1 MTHQINLFQISANIG
16 IKPRKFPAISISC
29 KILKKTATSNMPKEA
44 KLEGLRKR
52 KESELTQLRRWEKFI
67 EDLRRYN
74 EQQKRAE
81 ERARKERYRDL
92 MRRL

>member
-1 MTHQINLFQISANIG
+1 MS
-16 IKPRKFPAISISC
+16 
-29 KILKKTATSNMPKEA
+29 KEA
-44 KLEGLRKR
+44 KLEALRKR

-74 EQQKRAE
+74 EKQKRAE

>member
-29 KILKKTATSNMPKEA
+29 KLLKKPQQAICRKEA

-67 EDLRRYN
+67 EDLRRHN
-74 EQQKRAE
+74 EQQKKSRGKS
-81 ERARKERYRDL
+81 KEGEI
-92 MRRL
+92 

>member
-1 MTHQINLFQISANIG
+1 
-16 IKPRKFPAISISC
+16 
-29 KILKKTATSNMPKEA
+29 MPKEA

-74 EQQKRAE
+74 EQQKKE
-81 ERARKERYRDL
+81 QRKEQGRRDIETS
-92 MRRL
+92 

>member
-1 MTHQINLFQISANIG
+1 
-16 IKPRKFPAISISC
+16 
-29 KILKKTATSNMPKEA
+29 MPKEA
-44 KLEGLRKR
+44 KLEALRKR

>member
-1 MTHQINLFQISANIG
+1 
-16 IKPRKFPAISISC
+16 
-29 KILKKTATSNMPKEA
+29 MPKEA

-67 EDLRRYN
+67 EDLRSYN

>member
-1 MTHQINLFQISANIG
+1 
-16 IKPRKFPAISISC
+16 
-29 KILKKTATSNMPKEA
+29 MPKEA

-81 ERARKERYRDL
+81 ERSKKERYRDL

>member
-1 MTHQINLFQISANIG
+1 
-16 IKPRKFPAISISC
+16 
-29 KILKKTATSNMPKEA
+29 MPKEA
-44 KLEGLRKR
+44 KLEALRKR

-74 EQQKRAE
+74 EKQKRAE